1 MAVPGNPT
9 TSRYVWA
16 RPGDVSAFL
25 GLMFDNVAQ
34 LIVFSTI
41 LIQVFG
47 YPADLVL
54 TKMLPGTAFGV
65 LVGDLIYT
73 WLAFRLAKRTGRDDV
88 TAMPLGI
95 DTVSL
100 FGLTFGALGPVYK
113 QTGDAVL
120 AWQVGMALMVMMG
133 VFKIA
138 VTWLAARLRDFVP
151 PAAMLGTIGAIGV
164 CLIAFMP
171 MLKLFANPLVGILSL
186 FLILLVLLRGLRL
199 PANLPPVLGVVVF
212 STVAFYSLRGLGL
225 VPAEEAG
232 LSEAAVSMGL
242 TWPMPTLGFL
252 AGMEIAIDY
261 LPLAIPLAFATII
274 GGIDNTESANAAGD
288 PYDTRSILLTEGVS
302 TLVAGFFGGVIQTTP
317 YIGHPAY
324 KRMGGRAA
332 YTLAT
337 ALFVG
342 FGGILGYLSWLVH
355 ALPEIVVVPILVFIG
370 LEIGGHAFVA
380 VPKRYAAAV
389 AACFLPVLADVVA
402 ILAGQYLGGAG
413 VSPADLTGPAASS
426 WKALQILTAGFVM
439 TAMLLGSALAFVID
453 GRFSAAALTFLIA
466 SVASLFGVI
475 HSPLPGG
482 ATFLPWNLQD
492 PTPYATAGGYA
503 LVALLV
509 WSASFLPDDTDAP
522 AP

>member
-1 MAVPGNPT
+1 MASPGIPAT
-9 TSRYVWA
+9 TRYAWA

-54 TKMLPGTAFGV
+54 TRMLPGTAFGV
-65 LVGDLIYT
+65 LVGDLVYT
-73 WLAFRLAKRTGRDDV
+73 WLAFRLARRSGRDDV

-138 VTWLAARLRDFVP
+138 ITWLAARLRDFVP

-171 MLKLFANPLVGILSL
+171 MLKLFASPLVGVLSL
-186 FLILLVLLRGLRL
+186 FSILLVLLRGVEL
-199 PANLPPVLGVVVF
+199 PGRIPPVLGVVVL
-212 STVAFYSLRGLGL
+212 STIAFYSFRSLGL
-225 VPAEEAG
+225 VAREDEA
-232 LSEAAVSMGL
+232 LAAASVSLGF
-242 TWPMPTLGFL
+242 TWPVPTLGFL
-252 AGMEIAIDY
+252 AGMEIAFDY
-261 LPLAIPLAFATII
+261 LPLALPLAFATII

-288 PYDTRSILLTEGVS
+288 AYDTRSILLTEGFS
-302 TLVAGFFGGVIQTTP
+302 TLVAGLVGGVIQTTP

-342 FGGILGYLSWLVH
+342 LGGILGYLSWLVH

-370 LEIGGHAFVA
+370 LEIGGHAFIA
-380 VPKRYAAAV
+380 VPRRYAAAV
-389 AACFLPVLADVVA
+389 AACFLPVLANVSV
-402 ILAGQYLGGAG
+402 ILGNQFLGGAG
-413 VSPADLTGPAASS
+413 VSAGDLGGPALAS
-426 WKALQILTAGFVM
+426 WKALELLSAGFVVS
-439 TAMLLGSALAFVID
+439 AMLFGSALAFVID
-453 GRFSAAALTFLIA
+453 GQFRAAAATLGIA
-466 SVASLFGVI
+466 AVASFFGVI

-482 ATFLPWNLQD
+482 ATFLPWQIVD

-503 LVALLV
+503 LVALLA
-509 WSASFLPDDTDAP
+509 WSAGFLPGAHS
-522 AP
+522 AASS